1 MKTSD
6 FDFQLPE
13 ELIAQTPLERRDAPR
28 PLTLD
33 RESGAV
39 GHHHFYDLPRFLR
52 PGDCLVLEDSGAGIQ
67 AAHAAGAPVV
77 CVPDLKTPP
86 PEVLALT
93 AAVCPSLWEVIPF
106 LEEKAGRGYY
116 RPCREYDECNRL
128 IADCFQTGR
137 YEACFAGHLALAQEG
152 YPLAECQVGYFYCDG
167 LGVEKDP
174 AKAFA
179 WTRRAAEHGDRD
191 GQYNLACFYEQGT
204 GTVPDP
210 GRARCW
216 YARAAVQGHDLA
228 LAKCREAGITLDEQK
243 G

>member
-1 MKTSD
+1 M
-6 FDFQLPE
+6 
-13 ELIAQTPLERRDAPR
+13 
-28 PLTLD
+28 
-33 RESGAV
+33 
-39 GHHHFYDLPRFLR
+39 
-52 PGDCLVLEDSGAGIQ
+52 
-67 AAHAAGAPVV
+67 V

-128 IADCFQTGR
+128 IADCFQTGQ